1 MFHVY
6 LSPEH
11 AGNST
16 ATLVGWGVDDIERVV
31 DELASKGVVFE
42 RYDEEPIITNE
53 KGIAT
58 FERRQGR
65 LFQGPRRQHPL
76 DRSTTAFLSA
86 LRRYPECE
94 TAYLPECVEGRFC
107 ELRA

>member
-6 LSPEH
+6 LSPGH

-16 ATLVGWGVDDIERVV
+16 ATLAGASKISRVV

-42 RYDEEPIITNE
+42 RYDEAPIITNE

-65 LFQGPRRQHPL
+65 LLQGPGRQHPL
-76 DRSTTAFLSA
+76 DRSSAAFLSA
-86 LRRYPECE
+86 LRRHPECE
-94 TAYLPECVEGRFC
+94 TAYSPEFVEGRFC